1 MSLSVG
7 AALRNGL
14 RRTFARNGLLLMVV
28 FVGLRGTSTIAAD
41 TLTRANLELA
51 RQFDTLPGAAAPNG
65 LQRLVETPTPYALPV
80 GVGTAL
86 VLAIAVALLAEAV
99 RIVAVRTLVSD
110 RTDTVP
116 PDFAR
121 RNIGLGTLNAFVGG
135 IVVLTLTVVGL
146 VAFILPG
153 LFVALSFFF
162 VRQEI
167 AVRDV
172 HFVDAMAGSWELTAG
187 HRLELLGLAGALV
200 LIGLVASI
208 PGFLI
213 GFVSAGAGSVVGVLS
228 RAVVIVYSVATVAR
242 AYDQLRGEEEEEADT
257 TEDEPTYEGALSAE
271 DLPPPDEP
279 SP

>member
-1 MSLSVG
+1 MSFSVG
-7 AALRNGL
+7 EALRDGF
-14 RRTFARNGLLLMVV
+14 RRTFQRNGVLLMVV
-28 FVGLRGTSTIAAD
+28 FVGLRGTSAIAAD

-51 RQFDTLPGAAAPNG
+51 RQFDTLPGSAAPNG
-65 LQRLVETPTPYALPV
+65 FQGIVETPTPYALPV
-80 GVGTAL
+80 GVGTAF

-116 PDFAR
+116 PDLIR
-121 RNIGLGTLNAFVGG
+121 RDIGLATLNAFLGG
-135 IVVLTLTVVGL
+135 IVVLTLTVIGL
-146 VAFILPG
+146 VALILPG
-153 LFVALSFFF
+153 LFIALSFFF

-172 HFVDAMAGSWELTAG
+172 NFVDAMAGSWELAAG
-187 HRLELLGLAGALV
+187 HRFGLLGLATALV

-213 GFVSAGAGSVVGVLS
+213 GFVSPGVGSIVGILT
-228 RAVVIVYSVATVAR
+228 RAVVIVFSVASVAR
-242 AYDQLRGEEEEEADT
+242 AYDQLRGDEEEADT
-257 TEDEPTYEGALSAE
+257 SDDEPTYEGALSAE
-271 DLPPPDEP
+271 DLPPPEET